1 MAQTSQRADEAD
13 GRASLRR
20 RLGQRLGRTLL
31 LGGLSLGV
39 ATGVVIMLPSHL
51 SGFAWLL
58 GVGLAKLAFVGA
70 AGLMGAG
77 AVVLRLD
84 ARERRALPA
93 VRTPPP

>member
-1 MAQTSQRADEAD
+1 
-13 GRASLRR
+13 
-20 RLGQRLGRTLL
+20 
-31 LGGLSLGV
+31 
-39 ATGVVIMLPSHL
+39 MLPSHL